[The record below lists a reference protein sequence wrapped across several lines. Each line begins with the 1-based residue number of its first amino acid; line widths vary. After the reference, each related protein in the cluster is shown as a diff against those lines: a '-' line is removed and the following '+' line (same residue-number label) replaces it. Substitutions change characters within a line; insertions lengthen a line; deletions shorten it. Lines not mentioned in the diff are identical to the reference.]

1 MIDHNSIVPLYQQ
14 IKDQILR
21 DITSGK
27 FSVNTRLPTEDEMSE
42 QYGVSRIT
50 IRRAIGDLV

>member
-21 DITSGK
+21 DITSGR
-27 FSVNTRLPTEDEMSE
+27 FSVNKRLPTEDEMSE
-42 QYGVSRIT
+42 QYGVKVET
-50 IRRAIGDLV
+50 L